1 MRKTLLFMSLAL
13 GAFVSAAA
21 QEPGEDVTA
30 KYIVNAGFDEDLT
43 FQPDGTMKPAIS
55 TTTSLSDRSWA
66 YIAEDSTLYARPKS
80 TSSQNRPDGRKAD
93 AVNGFVAR
101 IAGWTVVPKSAF
113 PACEWVYFGAVPYA
127 LGADAV
133 PKSDDTN
140 GFLTVPEKP
149 AEFDTEDNVGFMF
162 LSCGWTNACSY
173 KQEVKLPTAQYR
185 LEYWT
190 KNFNPNSS
198 ATAKDLSNVKFRS
211 TTVVDEE
218 GTGLSSQDWV
228 KHEIEFVPVGSVTME
243 FGFESANSGSNSNP
257 FVAIDGI
264 RLIYLG
270 EADAVEVLQGDF
282 FEKQSQVEETI
293 DNELIEYYGVADEL
307 HEKVQGLSEQADK
320 AENAET
326 LQSLMAQLIEIE
338 AQIADVKAS
347 IDAINALIEKADN
360 IANRS
365 EVYPGYEDFTQAVQY
380 IKDDLQNGTLAEVI
394 ASEQKLNEAIEAY
407 FKSQVATMENPA
419 NYSYLVQHPW
429 FSVNGRE
436 PASNLAADVAMAA
449 LTDADKNADGWVD
462 GSTASSKTT
471 GAWFNVGRT
480 CYQLW
485 GTNFT
490 GYLDVHQELTDLPNG
505 IYSVSADLITNQNA
519 LNDQHV
525 YATSTLGHT
534 EGFMTSAGVLD
545 EWANGT
551 YEGGYPGDDS
561 EPWETV
567 TTESTVIVVDGKL
580 TIGAR
585 STNTNAIDDVSV
597 GHRGG
602 CFWITNFVLRYHGEA
617 TAEQIAEATKNLSDR
632 ALQLVADM
640 HFAADKAAAT
650 DSLDAYLAN
659 ADLNKLN
666 AAITLAETSENKW
679 AEIWGEGKTLPTVR
693 DSLEN
698 YGEAAYMQAHDIVV
712 YANTHTL
719 AWINSA
725 EATYTKVDS
734 VLTTMKGYTVT
745 YASAFVEAA
754 QAKAEMRT
762 EKGINLLND
771 LMEEQMAKLMAGEML
786 LPKDID
792 PMVADLKRT
801 LEAAKVQD
809 QYERNPNAKDYTA
822 YIKNPDAASEEGWA
836 LDKGTGDKNTTAGQ
850 HYLDDA
856 NRRYFDSY
864 NSKDSVLNFYGEQ
877 RIEGLPN
884 GTYTVR
890 AAVRTNAPG
899 AFLFT
904 ADGGPEKADTVFT
917 EIPMQYYMTSTEL
930 GEDTLVVASDMYGA
944 IWQEAMDAVMAGTET
959 DEQRAIAY
967 CNASSGRGW
976 MWLTLPQ
983 AVVTEHVLVIGMTTD
998 GNRTGKP
1005 FEGKWFSVT
1014 DWSLTLDE
1022 LGDNTGWDG
1031 PISGVNAAT
1040 IATTVA
1046 DAIYDLQ
1053 GRRIS
1058 QPARGLYI
1066 VVRNGVARKVMMK

>member
-80 TSSQNRPDGRKAD
+80 TSSKNRPDGRKAD

-211 TTVVDEE
+211 TVVVDEE
-218 GTGLSSQDWV
+218 GTGLSSQEWV

-243 FGFESANSGSNSNP
+243 FGFESANSGSNANP

-293 DNELIEYYGVADEL
+293 DNELIDYYGVADEL
-307 HEKVQGLSEQADK
+307 HQKVQALSEQADK
-320 AENAET
+320 AEDAET
-326 LQSLMAQLIEIE
+326 LQSLMAQLIDIE
-338 AQIADVKAS
+338 TQITEVKAS

-365 EVYPGYEDFTQAVQY
+365 EVYPGYEDFTQTVQD

-449 LTDADKNADGWVD
+449 LTDEDKNADGWVD

-617 TAEQIAEATKNLSDR
+617 TAEQIAEATKNLSDH

-650 DSLDAYLAN
+650 DSLDAYLAD

-666 AAITLAETSENKW
+666 AAITLAEASENKW

-771 LMEEQMAKLMAGEML
+771 LMEEQIAKLMAGEML

-822 YIKNPDAASEEGWA
+822 YIKNPDAASEEGWV
-836 LDKGTGDKNTTAGQ
+836 LDKGTGDKNTNAGQ

-983 AVVTEHVLVIGMTTD
+983 AVVIEHVLVIGMTTD

>member
-30 KYIVNAGFDEDLT
+30 KYIINAGFDDDLT
-43 FQPDGTMKPAIS
+43 FLPDGTMKEAVS

-66 YIAEDSTLYARPKS
+66 YIAADSTLYARPKS
-80 TSSQNRPDGRKAD
+80 DSSKSRPDGRKAD

-133 PKSDDTN
+133 PKSDDSN
-140 GFLTVPEKP
+140 GFLTVPQKP
-149 AEFDTEDNVGFMF
+149 AEFDTEDNTGFMF

-190 KNFNPNSS
+190 INFNPNST
-198 ATAKDLSNVKFRS
+198 AEAKDLSNVKYRQI
-211 TTVVDEE
+211 TVRDEE
-218 GTGLSSQDWV
+218 GTGLSSQEWV

-243 FGFESANSGSNSNP
+243 FGFESGNNTSNANP

-282 FEKQSQVEETI
+282 FEKQAVLEETI
-293 DNELIEYYGVADEL
+293 DNELIDYYGVADEL
-307 HEKVQGLSEQADK
+307 HEKVQALSEQADK
-320 AENAET
+320 AEDAET
-326 LQSLMAQLIEIE
+326 LQALMAQLTEVE
-338 AQIADVKAS
+338 ASIAEVKA
-347 IDAINALIEKADN
+347 AVEKINALIEKADN
-360 IANRS
+360 ISNRT
-365 EVYPGYEDFTQAVQY
+365 EVYPGYDVFTQTVQY
-380 IKDDLQNGTLAEVI
+380 IKDDLQNGTLEEVL

-407 FKSQVATMENPA
+407 FKSQEATMENPA

-429 FSVNGRE
+429 FSLDGRE

-449 LTDADKNADGWVD
+449 LADADKNADGWVD

-490 GYLDVHQELTDLPNG
+490 GYLDVHQDLTNLPNG
-505 IYSVSADLITNQNA
+505 IYSVSADLITNQYA

-525 YATSTLGHT
+525 YATSSLGHT
-534 EGFMTSAGVLD
+534 EGFMTQAGVLD
-545 EWANGT
+545 EWPNGT

-617 TAEQIAEATKNLSDR
+617 TAEQIAEATKGLADR
-632 ALQLVADM
+632 ATNLIADM
-640 HFAADKAAAT
+640 HFAADKAAAA
-650 DSLDAYLAN
+650 DSLAAYNAS
-659 ADLNKLN
+659 ADLSKLN
-666 AAITLAETSENKW
+666 ATIALAEASENKW

-698 YGEAAYMQAHDIVV
+698 YGDAAYGVAHDLVV
-712 YANTHTL
+712 YANQHTL
-719 AWINSA
+719 AWVNAA

-734 VLTTMKGYTVT
+734 VLNTMKGYTVT
-745 YASAFVEAA
+745 YANAYVEAA
-754 QAKAEMRT
+754 QALTEMRT
-762 EKGINLLND
+762 EKGIKLVKELID
-771 LMEEQMAKLMAGEML
+771 EQIAQLMADGLL
-786 LPKDID
+786 LPADID
-792 PMVADLKRT
+792 PMVAELKRT

-822 YIKNPDAASEEGWA
+822 FIKNPDAASEEGWT

-904 ADGGPEKADTVFT
+904 ANGGAEKADTVFT
-917 EIPMQYYMTSTEL
+917 EIPMQYYQTVTEL
-930 GEDTLVVASDMYGA
+930 GEDTTVVASDMYGA

-983 AVVTEHVLVIGMTTD
+983 AEVKNHVLVIGMTTD

-1014 DWSLTLDE
+1014 DWSLSLDA
-1022 LGDNTGWDG
+1022 LGDNSGWDG
-1031 PISGVNAAT
+1031 PISGVNAVSV
-1040 IATTVA
+1040 ATTVA
-1046 DAIYDLQ
+1046 DAVYDLQ
-1053 GRRIS
+1053 GRRVS